1 MSYTALYRKWRPA
14 VFEEVKGQEHIV
26 AALKNQ
32 LVSGRIGHA
41 YLFCGTRGTGKTTV
55 AKIFAK
61 AVNCEN
67 PRDGSPCNECAR
79 CRAIQAGAAVNV
91 VEIDAASNNGV
102 DNIREIREEVKY
114 SPADGRYRVYIID
127 EVHMLSTGAFNA
139 LLKTLEEPPSYVIF
153 ILATTEVHKIPVTVL
168 SRCQRYDFRRIS
180 NETITARLRQLTE
193 GEGADCEEKALQ
205 YIAKKADGS
214 MRDAISLLD
223 QCMAFYFGQPLTY
236 EKTLDVLGAVD
247 HELFGR
253 LLAAVLEGS
262 TSGCIYL
269 VDEIVMQGRELNQLV
284 TDLIWY
290 LRNLMLLKA
299 SDMEADALELSV
311 EEVKRLAFFAVR
323 MDSAQIM
330 RYIRVLSELSS
341 QLRYGAGTDKRVLL
355 ELTLIR
361 LCMPSMDQNTDA
373 LLQRLEALERKWES
387 GAAAFQDL
395 PAAGWETGVSGQA
408 SGFSGQYPGS
418 GAGYSEGLP
427 SGAGGTAEAGASKTK
442 TSPESGLIH
451 EQVVHTSAEQKK
463 NLDTL
468 AADWPQI
475 VGRLKLSARAALKNT
490 YVALNQ
496 SGVFEVIFDCPENLL
511 VGNRPAVMEQL
522 KQEALERYGQQLTF
536 CARLEHPGETRD
548 SIRYATDEEIRSVF
562 DIEIT
567 KE

>member
-14 VFEEVKGQEHIV
+14 VFDEVKGQEHIV

-32 LVSGRIGHA
+32 VVSGRVGHA

-55 AKIFAK
+55 AKILAR

-114 SPADGRYRVYIID
+114 SPADGKYRVYIID

-180 NETITARLRQLTE
+180 NETITARLRQLTD

-253 LLAAVLEGS
+253 LLAAILEGS

-269 VDEIVMQGRELNQLV
+269 VDEIVTQGRELNQLV
-284 TDLIWY
+284 TDFIWY
-290 LRNLMLLKA
+290 LRNLMLLQA

-311 EEVKRLAFFAVR
+311 EEVERLAFFAVR

-341 QLRYGAGTDKRVLL
+341 QIHYGAGTDKRVLL

-361 LCMPSMDQNTDA
+361 LCTPSMDQNTDA
-373 LLQRLEALERKWES
+373 LLQRIEALERKWES
-387 GAAAFQDL
+387 GAGIAFHNL
-395 PAAGWETGVSGQA
+395 PAAGEESGVMSADAVGASGQN
-408 SGFSGQYPGS
+408 S
-418 GAGYSEGLP
+418 GAG
-427 SGAGGTAEAGASKTK
+427 AEN
-442 TSPESGLIH
+442 PESLPEGTGARNGTSKGMPESALAP

-463 NLDTL
+463 SLDTL
-468 AADWPQI
+468 TADWQEI
-475 VGRLKLSARAALKNT
+475 VGRLKMAARAALKNT
-490 YVALNQ
+490 YVTLNKA
-496 SGVFEVIFDCPENLL
+496 GAFEVVFARPEDLL
-511 VGNRPAVMEQL
+511 VGNRPAVLEQL
-522 KQEALERYGQQLTF
+522 QQAVSERYGQQLAF
-536 CARLEHPGETRD
+536 CARLEQPGETKN
-548 SIRYATDEEIRSVF
+548 SIRYATDEEIQSVF

>member
-32 LVSGRIGHA
+32 VVSGRIGHA

-55 AKIFAK
+55 AKILAK

-67 PRDGSPCNECAR
+67 PQDGSPCNECAR

-180 NETITARLRQLTE
+180 NETITARLRQLTD
-193 GEGADCEEKALQ
+193 GEGAACEERALQ

-253 LLAAVLEGS
+253 LLEAVVNGS

-284 TDLIWY
+284 TDFIWY

-299 SDMEADALELSV
+299 SDMEADALELSA
-311 EEVKRLAFFAVR
+311 EEVGRLASFAVA
-323 MDSAQIM
+323 MDHSQIM

-341 QLRYGAGTDKRVLL
+341 RIRYGAGTDKRVLL

-361 LCMPSMDQNTDA
+361 LCTPSMDQNTDA
-373 LLQRLEALERKWES
+373 LMQRIEALERKWES
-387 GAAAFQDL
+387 GAVAVVRE
-395 PAAGWETGVSGQA
+395 PAAAGQVGTPDDR
-408 SGFSGQYPGS
+408 S
-418 GAGYSEGLP
+418 GLP
-427 SGAGGTAEAGASKTK
+427 PADGKQEAAENAAYGTEPEKM
-442 TSPESGLIH
+442 PEESGLGRG
-451 EQVVHTSAEQKK
+451 QVVHTSAEQKK
-463 NLDTL
+463 NLDAL
-468 AADWPQI
+468 AADWPEI
-475 VGRLKLSARAALKNT
+475 VGRLKMAARAALKNT
-490 YVALNQ
+490 YVTLKK
-496 SGVFEVIFDCPENLL
+496 GGDFEIIFARPEDLL

-522 KQEALERYGQQLTF
+522 KQAVQERCGQQVTF
-536 CARLEHPGETRD
+536 CARLEQPGETKD
-548 SIRYATDEEIRSVF
+548 SIRYITDEEIQNVF
-562 DIEIT
+562 NIEVT

>member
-32 LVSGRIGHA
+32 VVSGRIGHA

-55 AKIFAK
+55 AKILAK

-67 PRDGSPCNECAR
+67 PQDGSPCNECAR

-311 EEVKRLAFFAVR
+311 EEVKRLAAFAVR

-387 GAAAFQDL
+387 GAAVFQDL
-395 PAAGWETGVSGQA
+395 PAAGWETGVPGQA
-408 SGFSGQYPGS
+408 SGFSGQNPGS

-427 SGAGGTAEAGASKTK
+427 SGAGGTAEAGAPKAE

>member
-1 MSYTALYRKWRPA
+1 MSYTALYRKWRPV

-32 LVSGRIGHA
+32 VVSGRVGHA

-55 AKIFAK
+55 AKILAR

-114 SPADGRYRVYIID
+114 SPADGKYRVYIID

-180 NETITARLRQLTE
+180 NETITARLRQLTD
-193 GEGADCEEKALQ
+193 GEGAECEEKALQ

-236 EKTLDVLGAVD
+236 DKTLDVLGAVD

-253 LLAAVLEGS
+253 LLAAVIEGS

-323 MDSAQIM
+323 MDSGQIM

-341 QLRYGAGTDKRVLL
+341 QMRYGAGTDKRVLL

-361 LCMPSMDQNTDA
+361 LCTPSMDQNTDA
-373 LLQRLEALERKWES
+373 LLQRIEALERKWEN
-387 GAAAFQDL
+387 GAAGPSADM
-395 PAAGWETGVSGQA
+395 AGPSGQN
-408 SGFSGQYPGS
+408 PGS
-418 GAGYSEGLP
+418 FGENPGFQADNQENPPSGTGGP
-427 SGAGGTAEAGASKTK
+427 SGAGVSGPSQ
-442 TSPESGLIH
+442 ESGLPR
-451 EQVVHTSAEQKK
+451 EQIVYTSAEQKK
-463 NLDTL
+463 NLDAL
-468 AADWPQI
+468 SADWPEI

-490 YVALNQ
+490 YVTLNQ
-496 SGVFEVIFDCPENLL
+496 GGVFEVVFDRPEDLL

-522 KQEALERYGQQLTF
+522 QQAVLERCGQQQTF

-548 SIRYATDEEIRSVF
+548 SIRYATDEEIQSVF
-562 DIEIT
+562 DIEVT